1 MEEKLNQNLQT
12 VTVLVM
18 EFVDE
23 EGNTSKSLS
32 KFPAE
37 PADVSAALRFLKLGC
52 SITLSLSE
60 CQVDAQT
67 GKVVSPSPF
76 DA

>member
-1 MEEKLNQNLQT
+1 MEENQNLKT
-12 VTVLVM
+12 IKVLVM

-37 PADVSAALRFLKLGC
+37 QADVVAALRFLKEGC
-52 SITLSLSE
+52 SITLSLSD
-60 CQVDAQT
+60 CSFDAQT
-67 GKVVSPSPF
+67 GEVVSPSPF
-76 DA
+76 NA